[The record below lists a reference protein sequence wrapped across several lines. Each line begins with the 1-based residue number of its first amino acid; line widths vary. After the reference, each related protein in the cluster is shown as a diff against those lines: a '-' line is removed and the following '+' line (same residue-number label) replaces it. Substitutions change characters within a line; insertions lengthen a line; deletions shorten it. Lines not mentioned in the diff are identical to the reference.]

1 MIALLRGT
9 VAHRGTGFLVIEI
22 GGIGY
27 RVTMPEPAMNGLS
40 GEVALF
46 THEAQREDGR
56 ELFGFRTADELEL
69 FSRLISVSG
78 VGPKSGQRIVCAAP
92 VNEVVRKI
100 AAADVTFLSSVQGI
114 GKKTAQK
121 IVLEL
126 SGVIAEESAA
136 VPKEAEEAVDAL
148 MGLGYSRKQA
158 VDALESLEGT
168 TEEKIRQALKRL
180 SR

>member
-1 MIALLRGT
+1 MIAMVSGRVMYRG
-9 VAHRGTGFLVIEI
+9 AGFVLVERD
-22 GGIGY
+22 GIGY
-27 RVTMPEPAMNGLS
+27 KVNLPESALDVSGDVTLY
-40 GEVALF
+40 
-46 THEAQREDGR
+46 THEVIRDDQH
-56 ELFGFRTADELEL
+56 ELFGFRSLEALEL
-69 FSRLISVSG
+69 FWKLGGVSG
-78 VGPKSGQRIVCAAP
+78 VGPKSAQKIVFAGS
-92 VNEVVRKI
+92 VQEVVKKI

-126 SGVIAEESAA
+126 SGVIAEEPGAS

-148 MGLGYSRKQA
+148 MGLGYGRKQA
-158 VDALESLEGT
+158 MDALDGVEGG